1 MDWWPRD
8 IGLFRD
14 PKLRSV
20 RQEFGVLGP
29 YIYEC
34 LLDIAYGD
42 KGYYINYSGR
52 GREDVLWQ
60 LSEYV
65 AGRYAVPVETIAN
78 VIDRLVECEL
88 FSDGLYKR
96 GFITSKRMQMSYFIA
111 TLGRSGVQINFDIWL
126 PTEEEM
132 REKNPSGKSFVLQSF
147 ISWREKHIT
156 GQETDVS
163 QPESTHSTE
172 QDSTGENSIVQHSR
186 EQQSSAPASALADEL
201 EELLGCRFDKNFCLE
216 LARLQKLGM
225 QQEVF
230 LDAARQTN
238 DKTPRSPAAY
248 FRTVLQSCERDGI
261 LTAADLGA
269 TRAKPIEQSRPKQA
283 DDGGY
288 LSPANLHGSSCEQEN
303 APLADWE
310 QVWLA
315 QKAEIRRRR
324 QEAIERGEEVD

>member
-1 MDWWPRD
+1 M
-8 IGLFRD
+8 
-14 PKLRSV
+14 
-20 RQEFGVLGP
+20 LGP

-163 QPESTHSTE
+163 QPESAHSTE
-172 QDSTGENSIVQHSR
+172 QDSTGENSIVQHS
-186 EQQSSAPASALADEL
+186 SAPASALAGEL

-238 DKTPRSPAAY
+238 DKTPRNPAAY

-269 TRAKPIEQSRPKQA
+269 TKAKPVEQNSYVGPA
-283 DDGGY
+283 DRQI
-288 LSPANLHGSSCEQEN
+288 S
-303 APLADWE
+303 DWD
-310 QVWLA
+310 
-315 QKAEIRRRR
+315 KAW
-324 QEAIERGEEVD
+324 IERVKNYRKENSNDD

>member
-1 MDWWPRD
+1 M
-8 IGLFRD
+8 
-14 PKLRSV
+14 
-20 RQEFGVLGP
+20 LGP

-88 FSDGLYKR
+88 FSGDLYKR

-186 EQQSSAPASALADEL
+186 EQQSSAPVSALSDEL

-225 QQEVF
+225 QKEVF

-269 TRAKPIEQSRPKQA
+269 TRAKPIEQSRPEQA

-288 LSPANLHGSSCEQEN
+288 LSPANLHGSSWGQEN

-310 QVWLA
+310 EAWLA
-315 QKAEIRRRR
+315 QKAEIRKRR